1 MNKTT
6 SQTRLRYTVLGAA
19 CAATLLSNLTST
31 QAQAPVGNAE
41 NGGTKGITWQ
51 PLYEPGSG
59 GAITAVAV
67 SPHDPKHL
75 ITLGD
80 MLGVATSFDGG
91 DSWRPT
97 FGFMSYEFS
106 GGVTYHPTERNTV
119 WIASATWPLQKH
131 RSRH

>member
-1 MNKTT
+1 MKT
-6 SQTRLRYTVLGAA
+6 A
-19 CAATLLSNLTST
+19 
-31 QAQAPVGNAE
+31 AE
-41 NGGTKGITWQ
+41 NGGSKGIAWQ

-91 DSWRPT
+91 DSWQAT

-119 WIASATWPLQKH
+119 WIASATGPYKSTDRGINWVSKRKGMPEPKRRALH
-131 RSRH
+131 RHRGKSAV